1 MVLFD
6 WTMAESVKSL
16 GGRLEITR
24 EALDLSPAELC
35 RIIKIAENRW
45 SQYENGKRR
54 ITMDVANK
62 LCDEFGLTLD
72 WIYRANPAGLPH
84 ALRMKIRQAA

>member
-1 MVLFD
+1 
-6 WTMAESVKSL
+6 MAESLKSL

-24 EALDLSPAELC
+24 EALDMTPAELC
-35 RIIKIAENRW
+35 RTLKIAENRW

-72 WIYRANPAGLPH
+72 WIYRANPAALPH
-84 ALRMKIRQAA
+84 ALRLKIRQAA